1 MSFSNVAAELN
12 RIRRASAPPPER
24 VCDRTA
30 RFDTPLIPATPD
42 SESSSRNDAAHVLK
56 YDGLTIHYADRP
68 SLDTQLKDILG
79 QRIYDFTPR
88 RPDPLIID
96 GGASIGVAAL
106 AWKREIPAARILC
119 FEPDHTALRLLRR
132 NLAANGHTDITIVE
146 AGLSDR
152 DGAAAFRSDGADG
165 GRMTAHAPSNSAAS
179 RHAVPTT
186 RLSRFIDGPVA
197 LIKLNIEGQE
207 LPVLRELEAAS
218 KLQHVERVI
227 LEYHGWPDAPQGL
240 GQILDVLARHGF
252 RYLLHDFDRATNPAT
267 KPPFRLRA
275 APWFCLVYAERKGEP
290 SRRGAVQ
297 FGDLR
302 RVTPVSRVFGLDRG
316 APVDRYYIERFLA
329 THSGDIRG
337 TVLEVADD
345 AYTRRFGGERVTQRE
360 ILFAPPGHRRAT
372 YIADLGAPRALPA
385 DAFDCMILT
394 QTLHCIYD
402 IQTAVKNCF
411 RAMRPGGV
419 LLATLPGISQISRY
433 DMDRW
438 GDFWRLTT
446 ASARR
451 LFGDVFGAARMQV
464 AAHGNALAATAFL
477 HGLCTE
483 ELDPFELDHVDPDYE
498 LLITVRA
505 EKGA

>member
-12 RIRRASAPPPER
+12 RLRRASARPPER
-24 VCDRTA
+24 AGGRAAWPDK
-30 RFDTPLIPATPD
+30 PLIRATPD
-42 SESSSRNDAAHVLK
+42 SESSSRNDATHVLK
-56 YDGLTIHYADRP
+56 YDGFTIHYADRP

-88 RPDPLIID
+88 RPDPFIID
-96 GGASIGVAAL
+96 GGASIGVATL
-106 AWKREIPAARILC
+106 AWKRAIPAARVLC
-119 FEPDHTALRLLRR
+119 FEPDQDALALLRR
-132 NLAANGHTDITIVE
+132 NLAANGHADVTIVE
-146 AGLSDR
+146 AGLSDH
-152 DGAAAFRSDGADG
+152 DGTATFQSDGADG
-165 GRMTAHAPSNSAAS
+165 GRMSPDPAARPTS
-179 RHAVPTT
+179 GNVAITTT
-186 RLSRFIDGPVA
+186 RLSRYIDGPVD
-197 LIKLNIEGQE
+197 LLKLNVEGQE
-207 LPVLRELEAAS
+207 LPVLREMEAAS
-218 KLQHVERVI
+218 KLQHVERII
-227 LEYHGWPDAPQGL
+227 LEYHGWPGSPQGL
-240 GQILDVLARHGF
+240 GQILDMLARQGF
-252 RYLLHDFDRATNPAT
+252 RYLVHDFDRATNPAT
-267 KPPFRLRA
+267 KPPFRLRP
-275 APWFCLVYAERKGEP
+275 APWFCLVYAERTHAP
-290 SRRGAVQ
+290 ARDASVQ

-302 RVTPVSRVFGLDRG
+302 RVAPISRVFGLDRG
-316 APVDRYYIERFLA
+316 TPIDRYYIEQFLA
-329 THSGDIRG
+329 SQAGDIRG

-360 ILFAPPGHRRAT
+360 TLFAPPGHRRAT

-402 IQTAVKNCF
+402 IQTAVKNCL
-411 RAMRPGGV
+411 RALRPGGV

-451 LFGDVFGAARMQV
+451 LIGDAFGPTRVQV
-464 AAHGNALAATAFL
+464 AAHGNALTATAFL

>member
-12 RIRRASAPPPER
+12 RLRRIMALTPGSA
-24 VCDRTA
+24 CGHTA
-30 RFDTPLIPATPD
+30 RFDRPLAHATTR
-42 SESSSRNDAAHVLK
+42 SGSSNRSDTTQVAK
-56 YDGLTIHYADRP
+56 IDELTIHYADRP

-79 QRIYDFTPR
+79 QQIYDFTPR
-88 RPDPLIID
+88 RPDPVIID

-106 AWKREIPAARILC
+106 AWKRAIPAARIVC
-119 FEPDHTALRLLRR
+119 FEPDPQALTLLRR
-132 NLAANGHTDITIVE
+132 NLTANGHCDVTVVE

-152 DGAAAFRSDGADG
+152 DGTATFHSDGADG
-165 GRMTAHAPSNSAAS
+165 GRMTSDHAAHKAPGNGTIA
-179 RHAVPTT
+179 TT
-186 RLSRFIDGPVA
+186 RLSRFIDGPVD
-197 LIKLNIEGQE
+197 LLKLNVEGQE
-207 LPVLRELEAAS
+207 LSVLRELEAAS
-218 KLQHVERVI
+218 KLQHVERLI
-227 LEYHGWPDAPQGL
+227 LEYHGWADSPQGL
-240 GQILDVLARHGF
+240 GPILDLLARHSF
-252 RYLLHDFDRATNPAT
+252 RYLLHDFDRVTNPVS
-267 KPPFRLRA
+267 KPPFRLRS
-275 APWFCLVYAERKGEP
+275 APWFCLVYAERTGESAP
-290 SRRGAVQ
+290 RGNVQ
-297 FGDLR
+297 LGDLR
-302 RVTPVSRVFGLDRG
+302 RVTPISRVFGLDRG
-316 APVDRYYIERFLA
+316 TPIDRFYIERFLGLQA
-329 THSGDIRG
+329 GDIRG

-372 YIADLGAPRALPA
+372 YIADLGTPRALPA

-402 IQTAVKNCF
+402 IKTAVANCH
-411 RAMRPGGV
+411 RALRPGGV

-446 ASARR
+446 ASAHR
-451 LFGDVFGAARMQV
+451 LFADVFGAAHVQI
-464 AAHGNALAATAFL
+464 AASGNALVATAFL
-477 HGLCTE
+477 HGLCAE

>member
-1 MSFSNVAAELN
+1 MSFSIVAAELN
-12 RIRRASAPPPER
+12 RLRQGGATQRIEAARDVAWCEPEASDRSAR
-24 VCDRTA
+24 VPKRSPCSATA
-30 RFDTPLIPATPD
+30 ALQV
-42 SESSSRNDAAHVLK
+42 EE
-56 YDGLTIHYADRP
+56 LTIHYADRP
-68 SLDTQLKDILG
+68 SLETQIKDILK

-106 AWKREIPAARILC
+106 AWKRAIPAARILC
-119 FEPDHTALRLLRR
+119 FEPDPQALTLLRT
-132 NLAANGHTDITIVE
+132 NLADNGYTDVTIVD

-152 DGAAAFRSDGADG
+152 DGTAAFLSDGADG
-165 GRMTAHAPSNSAAS
+165 GRMTENAPSNSPAS

-186 RLSRFIDGPVA
+186 RLSRFIDGPVD
-197 LIKLNIEGQE
+197 LLKLNIEGQE

-218 KLQHVERVI
+218 RLQHIERI
-227 LEYHGWPDAPQGL
+227 LLEYHGWPDSPQRL
-240 GQILDVLARHGF
+240 GQILDLLARHGF
-252 RYLLHDFDRATNPAT
+252 RYLIHDFDRATNPAT

-275 APWFCLVYAERKGEP
+275 APWFCLVYAERTGEP
-290 SRRGAVQ
+290 SPHGAVQ
-297 FGDLR
+297 LGDLR
-302 RVTPVSRVFGLDRG
+302 RVTPISRVFGLDRG
-316 APVDRYYIERFLA
+316 APIDRYYIERFLA
-329 THSGDIRG
+329 TRAGDIRG

-372 YIADLGAPRALPA
+372 YIADLGASRALPA

-411 RAMRPGGV
+411 RSLRPGGV

-446 ASARR
+446 ASAQR
-451 LFGDVFGAARMQV
+451 LFGNVFGEVRVQV

-477 HGLCTE
+477 HGLCAE

>member
-1 MSFSNVAAELN
+1 MSFSKVAAELN
-12 RIRRASAPPPER
+12 RLRRASVPSPGRA
-24 VCDRTA
+24 CGRTM
-30 RFDTPLIPATPD
+30 RFDKPLPPVATD
-42 SESSSRNDAAHVLK
+42 SESSAGNDATQVVHF
-56 YDGLTIHYADRP
+56 DGLTIHYADRP
-68 SLDTQLKDILG
+68 SLETQVKDILE

-88 RPDPLIID
+88 RSDPFIVD

-106 AWKREIPAARILC
+106 TWKRALPAARVVC
-119 FEPDHTALRLLRR
+119 FEPDPLALALLRR
-132 NLAANGHTDITIVE
+132 NLAANGHDDVRIVE

-152 DGAAAFRSDGADG
+152 DGTAAFRSDGADG
-165 GRMTAHAPSNSAAS
+165 GRLTTDPTTRRSGTAAIT
-179 RHAVPTT
+179 TT
-186 RLSRFIDGPVA
+186 RLSRFIDGPVD
-197 LIKLNIEGQE
+197 LLKLNVEGQE

-218 KLQHVERVI
+218 KLQYVERII
-227 LEYHGWPDAPQGL
+227 LEYHGWPDSPQGL
-240 GQILDVLARHGF
+240 GQILDMLARHGF
-252 RYLLHDFDRATNPAT
+252 RYLVHDFDRATNPAS
-267 KPPFRLRA
+267 KPPFRLRR
-275 APWFCLVYAERKGEP
+275 APWFCLVYAERTNEP
-290 SRRGAVQ
+290 SPRRSVQ

-302 RVTPVSRVFGLDRG
+302 RVTPISRVFGLDRG
-316 APVDRYYIERFLA
+316 TPIDRCYIERFLA
-329 THSGDIRG
+329 SQAGDIRG
-337 TVLEVADD
+337 CVLEGADD

-394 QTLHCIYD
+394 QTLHCIYG
-402 IQTAVKNCF
+402 IKTAVENCR
-411 RAMRPGGV
+411 RALRPGGV

-451 LFGDVFGAARMQV
+451 LFAEAFGASRVQLGAY
-464 AAHGNALAATAFL
+464 GNALAATAFL
-477 HGLCTE
+477 HGLCAE
-483 ELDPFELDHVDPDYE
+483 ELEPFELDHVDPDYE

>member
-1 MSFSNVAAELN
+1 MSFTNVAAEW
-12 RIRRASAPPPER
+12 IRLRQGMAPSPTSAGGRA
-24 VCDRTA
+24 A
-30 RFDTPLIPATPD
+30 RRFEPITPLLTD
-42 SESSSRNDAAHVLK
+42 STSCESGDAVRVLHF
-56 YDGLTIHYADRP
+56 DGLTIHYSDRP
-68 SLDTQLKDILG
+68 SLETQVKDILE

-88 RPDPLIID
+88 RPDPFIID
-96 GGASIGVAAL
+96 GGASIGVATL
-106 AWKREIPAARILC
+106 AWKRANPAARVVC
-119 FEPDHTALRLLRR
+119 FEPDPQALALLRR
-132 NLAANGHTDITIVE
+132 NLAANGHDDVRIVE

-165 GRMTAHAPSNSAAS
+165 GRLTTESTMPHRGAAIT
-179 RHAVPTT
+179 TT
-186 RLSRFIDGPVA
+186 RLSRFIEEPVD
-197 LIKLNIEGQE
+197 LIKLNVEGQE

-218 KLQHVERVI
+218 KLQHVERVL
-227 LEYHGWPDAPQGL
+227 LEYHGWPDSPQGL
-240 GQILDVLARHGF
+240 GQILDMLARHGF
-252 RYLLHDFDRATNPAT
+252 RYLIHDFDRVTNPAS
-267 KPPFRLRA
+267 KPPFRLRR
-275 APWFCLVYAERKGEP
+275 APWFCLVYAERTHEP
-290 SRRGAVQ
+290 SPRRNVQ

-302 RVTPVSRVFGLDRG
+302 RVTPISRVFGLDRG
-316 APVDRYYIERFLA
+316 TPIDRYYIERFLA
-329 THSGDIRG
+329 SQAGDIRG
-337 TVLEVADD
+337 CALEVADD

-372 YIADLGAPRALPA
+372 YIADLGSPRALPT

-394 QTLHCIYD
+394 QTLHCIYN
-402 IQTAVKNCF
+402 IKTAVENCF
-411 RAMRPGGV
+411 RALRPGGI

-451 LFGDVFGAARMQV
+451 LFGDAFGLTRVQIAAQ
-464 AAHGNALAATAFL
+464 GNALAATAFL
-477 HGLCTE
+477 HGLCAE